1 MTALSSVLGETALVT
16 SSVAPAPEDDT
27 DARRRQVVEAAA
39 RVLAEDGPHGLS
51 LRRIAADAGGS
62 TQIVYTLFGGKPG
75 LADALYG
82 EGFRRLSEAMSGAL
96 ADAPP
101 PGDPERLMALGR
113 AYLAFAL
120 AEPAFFA
127 VMFGRAIAGFTPTRD
142 TRAYGSSCTFG
153 LVVAEAQRCLDA
165 GSLAGGTAEDIARIC
180 WATGH
185 GVAALEAAGMLHTE
199 DREAFIEHALAT
211 PIVAHRPS

>member
-1 MTALSSVLGETALVT
+1 MTPLSSAISETAPVT
-16 SSVAPAPEDDT
+16 DDT
-27 DARRRQVVEAAA
+27 DTRRRQVVEAAA

-51 LRRIAADAGGS
+51 LRRIATEAGGS

-82 EGFRRLSEAMSGAL
+82 EGFRRLSQTMVAAV
-96 ADAPP
+96 AAAPP

-113 AYLAFAL
+113 AYLAFAET
-120 AEPAFFA
+120 EPAFFA

-142 TRAYGSSCTFG
+142 TRASGRECTFG
-153 LVVAEAQRCLDA
+153 LVVQEAQACLDA
-165 GSLAGGTAEDIARIC
+165 GTLVGPDAEDLARIC

-185 GVAALEAAGMLHTE
+185 GVASLDSAGMLHAE
-199 DREAFIEHALAT
+199 HREAFVDLALRT
-211 PIVAHRPS
+211 PLVAHRPLG

>member
-1 MTALSSVLGETALVT
+1 MSA
-16 SSVAPAPEDDT
+16 APEDDT
-27 DARRRQVVEAAA
+27 EARRRQVVEAAA

-82 EGFRRLSEAMSGAL
+82 EGFRRLSAAMTAAL
-96 ADAPP
+96 DAAPP
-101 PGDPERLMALGR
+101 PGDPERIMALGR
-113 AYLAFAL
+113 AYLTFAV

-142 TRAYGSSCTFG
+142 TRAYGRSCTFG
-153 LVVAEAQRCLDA
+153 LVVQEAQRCLDA
-165 GSLAGGTAEDIARIC
+165 GTLTGGSAEDLARIC

-185 GVAALEAAGMLHTE
+185 GVAALEAAGMLHTA
-199 DREAFIEHALAT
+199 DRDAFTEHALAT
-211 PIVAHRPS
+211 PLIAHRP